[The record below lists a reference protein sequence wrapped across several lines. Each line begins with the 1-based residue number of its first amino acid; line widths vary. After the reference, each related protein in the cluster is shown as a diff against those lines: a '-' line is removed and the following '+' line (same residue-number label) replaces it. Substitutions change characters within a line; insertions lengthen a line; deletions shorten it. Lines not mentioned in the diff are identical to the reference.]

1 MRKIHLLAMVILSL
15 LLCSC
20 AGRTLQ
26 PADPAAAQN
35 RWQAFTQQSN
45 IKSAPFRDS
54 LSMRFGKEGDTRR
67 VTALIWGNGDKT
79 LRLDV
84 LAGVGAVV
92 ANIAQK
98 DNHFFIYTPM
108 QRKAYFHEGA
118 SSPLLKVGVPLP
130 FDLFSLEALLN
141 GRYTDVFGKEFVRAA
156 QQGDSIIYTLGA
168 GSGGELTLGPDARPA
183 VWKDENWK
191 LLFTLDGTGL
201 LHRLDLS
208 NNKGGKGIVIVKER
222 DHTSPF
228 GENQMKIQIPEGTKL
243 LPLERFQQA
252 D

>member
-1 MRKIHLLAMVILSL
+1 MQKIHLLAVVVLSL

-20 AGRTLQ
+20 AGKSLQ

-35 RWQAFTQQSN
+35 RWQAFTQQSSV
-45 IKSAPFRDS
+45 KAEPFRDS

-67 VTALIWGNGDKT
+67 VTALIWGNGDRT

-98 DNHFFIYTPM
+98 EEHFFIYTPL
-108 QRKAYFHEGA
+108 QRKAYFHEGE

-141 GRYTDVFGKEFVRAA
+141 GRYADVFGREFVKAG
-156 QQGDSIIYTLGA
+156 QQGDSIIYTLG
-168 GSGGELTLGPDARPA
+168 SKIGGELTLGPDARPA
-183 VWKDENWK
+183 AWKDDNWK
-191 LLFTLDGTGL
+191 LTFSLDEKGL
-201 LHRLDLS
+201 LHRLDLV
-208 NNKGGKGIVIVKER
+208 NTRGGKGIVLVKER
-222 DHTSPF
+222 DRTQPF
-228 GENQMKIQIPEGTKL
+228 GESQMKIQIPEGTQL

>member
-1 MRKIHLLAMVILSL
+1 MKKIHLLAVVILSL

-20 AGRTLQ
+20 AGKTLQ

-92 ANIAQK
+92 ANSAK
-98 DNHFFIYTPM
+98 PTFM
-108 QRKAYFHEGA
+108 R
-118 SSPLLKVGVPLP
+118 V
-130 FDLFSLEALLN
+130 
-141 GRYTDVFGKEFVRAA
+141 
-156 QQGDSIIYTLGA
+156 
-168 GSGGELTLGPDARPA
+168 PA
-183 VWKDENWK
+183 V
-191 LLFTLDGTGL
+191 
-201 LHRLDLS
+201 LS
-208 NNKGGKGIVIVKER
+208 
-222 DHTSPF
+222 
-228 GENQMKIQIPEGTKL
+228 
-243 LPLERFQQA
+243 
-252 D
+252 

>member
-1 MRKIHLLAMVILSL
+1 MKKIHLLAVAILSL

-20 AGRTLQ
+20 AGKTLQ

-35 RWQAFTQQSN
+35 RWQTFTQQSN
-45 IKSAPFRDS
+45 IKAAPFRDS
-54 LSMRFGKEGDTRR
+54 LSMRFGKEGGTRR

-108 QRKAYFHEGA
+108 QRKAYFHEGV

-130 FDLFSLEALLN
+130 FDLFSLEALL
-141 GRYTDVFGKEFVRAA
+141 
-156 QQGDSIIYTLGA
+156 IYTLGTRA
-168 GSGGELTLGPDARPA
+168 GGELTLGPDARPA
-183 VWKDENWK
+183 AWTDGRWK
-191 LLFTLDGTGL
+191 LLFTPDDTGL

-228 GENQMKIQIPEGTKL
+228 GENQMKIQIPEGTEL

>member
-1 MRKIHLLAMVILSL
+1 MKKIHLLAVVILSL

-20 AGRTLQ
+20 AGKTLQ

-168 GSGGELTLGPDARPA
+168 G
-183 VWKDENWK
+183 
-191 LLFTLDGTGL
+191 GL

-222 DHTSPF
+222 DYTSPF
-228 GENQMKIQIPEGTKL
+228 GENQMKIQIPEGTEL

>member
-1 MRKIHLLAMVILSL
+1 MKKIHLLAVAILSL

-20 AGRTLQ
+20 AGKTLQ

-35 RWQAFTQQSN
+35 RWQTFTQQSN
-45 IKSAPFRDS
+45 IKAAPFRDS

-168 GSGGELTLGPDARPA
+168 GAGGELTIGPDAQLPGRMAAGSFFSPPTTQA
-183 VWKDENWK
+183 SS
-191 LLFTLDGTGL
+191 TGL
-201 LHRLDLS
+201 TFPTTKEGRASLLS
-208 NNKGGKGIVIVKER
+208 RNGIGR
-222 DHTSPF
+222 RPLARTS
-228 GENQMKIQIPEGTKL
+228 
-243 LPLERFQQA
+243 
-252 D
+252 